1 MVRKLRLEEEGGIYH
16 VINRGNYRQWIFRE
30 DGAKAAFVKAMGE
43 CCERFGWELHA
54 YCIMGNHFH
63 LAVETPR
70 ANLSEGM
77 RWLQATFAN
86 RFNRFRKEQGRL
98 FQGRFKSLVIEDEER
113 LGWLCHYIHLNPVR
127 AKICSV
133 GELGGFS
140 WSSFH
145 FLTRPKERPD
155 WLKLGVCLRGAG
167 ELKDT
172 RAGWNRYEKY
182 LQWLS
187 EDEPERKRM
196 EFERMS
202 RGWAIGTKPF
212 RKAVVADERELR
224 TVFKLSQAEAREAR
238 ELAWESGLAAAL
250 RCLGKDD
257 EAIQSEAKAAPW
269 KVAIAG
275 LMKAKHNSTNGW
287 LARHLRMGVDAGVSR
302 YVAEMAA
309 GRRRDAS
316 KLHKKLIANIS

>member
-1 MVRKLRLEEEGGIYH
+1 MVITISL
-16 VINRGNYRQWIFRE
+16 QS
-30 DGAKAAFVKAMGE
+30 KA
-43 CCERFGWELHA
+43 GWFEW
-54 YCIMGNHFH
+54 
-63 LAVETPR
+63 R
-70 ANLSEGM
+70 A
-77 RWLQATFAN
+77 
-86 RFNRFRKEQGRL
+86 
-98 FQGRFKSLVIEDEER
+98 
-113 LGWLCHYIHLNPVR
+113 
-127 AKICSV
+127 
-133 GELGGFS
+133 
-140 WSSFH
+140 
-145 FLTRPKERPD
+145 
-155 WLKLGVCLRGAG
+155 LRGAG

-196 EFERMS
+196 
-202 RGWAIGTKPF
+202 G
-212 RKAVVADERELR
+212 
-224 TVFKLSQAEAREAR
+224 EAR
-238 ELAWESGLAAAL
+238 ELAWESGLAAEL

-316 KLHKKLIANIS
+316 KLHRKLIANIS